1 MTCSFGSLSL
11 KMCTETAR
19 IKSTPE
25 LNHLRIY
32 ALLYF
37 FLLLLC
43 RHKTYITHTSQPTV
57 YTTVFFSLS
66 LYPLITNMCLFS
78 SHDHPG
84 TSITHA
90 SSLFSC
96 LSRERCNSN
105 SSSSTPA
112 TYVMFICIR
121 ACLSSLLGA
130 GTGIQLCRY
139 SLVLMARFNN
149 NSLMMAE

>member
-32 ALLYF
+32 VLLF
-37 FLLLLC
+37 FFC
-43 RHKTYITHTSQPTV
+43 CCCVDTKHTLHTRASRPCTQRC
-57 YTTVFFSLS
+57 FSLS
-66 LYPLITNMCLFS
+66 LNPLITNMCLFS

-96 LSRERCNSN
+96 LSRERYNSN
-105 SSSSTPA
+105 SSTPA